1 MKKLF
6 LLFFLGALVSSASFA
21 GVNADLFT
29 MDEAKIE
36 AEFAELNTLD
46 AYLDEHEG
54 VTLEELQSSGAAMA
68 LNLSPETMS
77 GLSAMMEAPLG
88 IPSFLWG
95 CVLGWIG
102 ILVVYLVSEDKD
114 ETKKALYG
122 CIVGAV
128 AGTVVWLLVFV
139 VFASAATGAAAG
151 I

>member
-95 CVLGWIG
+95 CVLGWVG
-102 ILVVYLVSEDKD
+102 ILIVYLVSEDKD

-122 CIVGAV
+122 CLAWSAVIILYYVIVIVIIA
-128 AGTVVWLLVFV
+128 
-139 VFASAATGAAAG
+139 GAAAG
-151 I
+151 ASTTL